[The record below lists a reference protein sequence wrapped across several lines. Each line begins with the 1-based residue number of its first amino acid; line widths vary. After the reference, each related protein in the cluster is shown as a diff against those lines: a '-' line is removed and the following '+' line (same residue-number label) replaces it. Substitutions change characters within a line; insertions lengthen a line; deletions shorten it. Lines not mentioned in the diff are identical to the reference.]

1 MHRVL
6 KRPMF
11 RRGGST
17 GGITSGLR
25 QGYREGLNVE
35 NIERDY
41 TTLRPLIDKYTSP
54 RSSGMNDF
62 LISTGLDLVSRP
74 AAGNIF
80 QQVATSA
87 KKPYDK
93 WMERKAGY
101 AAEEDKTTRALLGD
115 LLEYEKDIEIAKIKD
130 RDDTSYEFSKKF
142 SKIENTVMELKALEA
157 QLGAAEKGTG
167 GKEGVPPNIDP
178 VPSVVDQEKI
188 TDLTNQIEAKQR
200 ALAELEGVDP
210 RTAAIMKTEG
220 FESIIDE
227 IIDELT
233 KELGRAPS
241 INEIKARMAR
251 QGAKEG
257 GRIGYQNAGAVIPAA
272 MPNQAP
278 GPMDQVPGPM
288 DQGSVPMDQ
297 GAPVE
302 SGQVQQLTYVEL
314 RARLPKSITDDVVK
328 LLADSEQALIDFAAI
343 RSQQD
348 IDTFNLKYGVDLV
361 MPQEV

>member
-1 MHRVL
+1 
-6 KRPMF
+6 MF

-25 QGYREGLNVE
+25 RGYREGLNVE

-54 RSSGMNDF
+54 RPSGINDF

-87 KKPYDK
+87 KGPYDK

-130 RDDTSYEFSKKF
+130 RGDKSYEFSKKF

-167 GKEGVPPNIDP
+167 GKEAVSPHTDP
-178 VPSVVDQEKI
+178 VPSVIDQEKI

-220 FESIIDE
+220 FEGIIDE

-233 KELGRAPS
+233 EELGRAPS

-272 MPNQAP
+272 MPT
-278 GPMDQVPGPM
+278 DQVPGPT
-288 DQGSVPMDQ
+288 DQ

-302 SGQVQQLTYVEL
+302 PGQVQNLTYVEL

-348 IDTFNLKYGVDLV
+348 IDAFNLKYGVDLV

>member
-1 MHRVL
+1 MNRVL

-11 RRGGST
+11 RKGGST

-25 QGYREGLNVE
+25 RGYREGLNVE

-41 TTLRPLIDKYTSP
+41 TTLRPLIDKYTAP

-87 KKPYDK
+87 KGPYDK

-130 RDDTSYEFSKKF
+130 RGDKSYEFSKKF

-167 GKEGVPPNIDP
+167 GKEGVRPHIDP

-220 FESIIDE
+220 FEGIIDE

-233 KELGRAPS
+233 DELGRAPS

-251 QGAKEG
+251 QGAKKG
-257 GRIGYQNAGAVIPAA
+257 GRIGYANAGAVIPAA
-272 MPNQAP
+272 MPTDQIP
-278 GPMDQVPGPM
+278 GPTDQVPGPT
-288 DQGSVPMDQ
+288 DQ

-302 SGQVQQLTYVEL
+302 PGQVQQLTYVEL

-328 LLADSEQALIDFAAI
+328 LLADSEQALVDFAAI

-348 IDTFNLKYGVDLV
+348 IDAFNLKYGVDLV

>member
-1 MHRVL
+1 
-6 KRPMF
+6 
-11 RRGGST
+11 
-17 GGITSGLR
+17 
-25 QGYREGLNVE
+25 
-35 NIERDY
+35 
-41 TTLRPLIDKYTSP
+41 
-54 RSSGMNDF
+54 
-62 LISTGLDLVSRP
+62 
-74 AAGNIF
+74 
-80 QQVATSA
+80 
-87 KKPYDK
+87 
-93 WMERKAGY
+93 MERKAGY

-130 RDDTSYEFSKKF
+130 RGDKSYEFSKKF

-167 GKEGVPPNIDP
+167 GKEGVPPHIDP

-220 FESIIDE
+220 FEGIIDE

-233 KELGRAPS
+233 DELGRAPS

-251 QGAKEG
+251 QGAKKG

-272 MPNQAP
+272 MPTN
-278 GPMDQVPGPM
+278 QVPGPT
-288 DQGSVPMDQ
+288 DQ

-302 SGQVQQLTYVEL
+302 PGQVQQLTYVEL

-348 IDTFNLKYGVDLV
+348 IDAFNLKYGVDLV

>member
-1 MHRVL
+1 MNRVL

-11 RRGGST
+11 RRGGSA

-25 QGYREGLNVE
+25 RGYREGLNVE

-62 LISTGLDLVSRP
+62 LISMGLDLVSRP

-87 KKPYDK
+87 KDPYDK

-130 RDDTSYEFSKKF
+130 RGDKSYEFSKKF

-167 GKEGVPPNIDP
+167 GKEGVPPHIDP

-220 FESIIDE
+220 FEGIIDE

-233 KELGRAPS
+233 EELGRAPS

-257 GRIGYQNAGAVIPAA
+257 GRIGYRNAGAVIPAA
-272 MPNQAP
+272 MPT
-278 GPMDQVPGPM
+278 DQVPGPT
-288 DQGSVPMDQ
+288 DQ

-302 SGQVQQLTYVEL
+302 PDQVQKLTYVEL

>member
-1 MHRVL
+1 
-6 KRPMF
+6 MF
-11 RRGGST
+11 RKGGST

-25 QGYREGLNVE
+25 RGYREGLNVE

-41 TTLRPLIDKYTSP
+41 TTLRPLIDKYTAP

-62 LISTGLDLVSRP
+62 LISMGLDLVSRP

-87 KKPYDK
+87 KGPYDK

-130 RDDTSYEFSKKF
+130 RGDKSYEFSKKF

-167 GKEGVPPNIDP
+167 GKEAVSPHTDP

-220 FESIIDE
+220 FEGIIDE

-233 KELGRAPS
+233 EELGRAPS

-251 QGAKEG
+251 QGAKKG

-272 MPNQAP
+272 MPT
-278 GPMDQVPGPM
+278 DQVPGPT
-288 DQGSVPMDQ
+288 DQ

-302 SGQVQQLTYVEL
+302 PGQVQQLTYVEL

-348 IDTFNLKYGVDLV
+348 IDAFNLKYGVDLV

>member
-1 MHRVL
+1 
-6 KRPMF
+6 MF
-11 RRGGST
+11 RKGGST

-25 QGYREGLNVE
+25 RGYREGLNVE

-41 TTLRPLIDKYTSP
+41 TTLRPLIDKYTAP

-62 LISTGLDLVSRP
+62 LISMGLDLVSRP

-87 KKPYDK
+87 KEPFAQ
-93 WMERKAGY
+93 WQQRKAGY
-101 AAEEDKTTRALLGD
+101 AAEEDKTTRDLLGD
-115 LLEYEKDIEIAKIKD
+115 LLEYEKDIEIAKIRD
-130 RDDTSYEFSKKF
+130 RGDKAYEFSKKF

-167 GKEGVPPNIDP
+167 GKEGVPPHIDP

-220 FESIIDE
+220 FEGIIDE

-233 KELGRAPS
+233 DELGRAPS

-272 MPNQAP
+272 MPTN
-278 GPMDQVPGPM
+278 QVPGPT
-288 DQGSVPMDQ
+288 DQ

-302 SGQVQQLTYVEL
+302 PGQVQQLTYVEL

-348 IDTFNLKYGVDLV
+348 IDAFNLKYGVDLV